1 MAYITPDDLAAFAT
15 IDAAKA
21 AAMVED
27 ASAMAVMAAPC
38 LSDEAALTE
47 AQRAAVKSVLRRAIL
62 RWDEAGAGSRKS
74 VTETAGIYGH
84 GETLEVSSSKGLFW
98 PSEIDDLR
106 SICKL
111 LDQAPGAKAFGIDTA
126 PSLGP
131 VHSPVCSLFFGAL
144 YCSCGSDINRLEGPL
159 YEGGLLS

>member
-15 IDAAKA
+15 LDAAKA
-21 AAMVED
+21 AAMVAD

-98 PSEIDDLR
+98 PSEIADLQA
-106 SICKL
+106 ICRQL
-111 LDQAPGAKAFGIDTA
+111 SAPGASARVGGVDMLRGAWPAWYDPTDIQRPEGFPVNPEVLTVV
-126 PSLGP
+126 PS
-131 VHSPVCSLFFGAL
+131 VSSPM
-144 YCSCGSDINRLEGPL
+144 ET
-159 YEGGLLS
+159 